1 MEAQT
6 NSRIEPQK
14 VTRRMFLLAIWVSFA
29 AWIANFDG
37 GYGGIV
43 LVMPSYQKAFGHC
56 QQTIDP
62 ETGTAIETCALTALQ
77 QSLVGISVLFMGLG
91 SISAGVL
98 GPKIGRRGT
107 IQVSCL
113 FCIAG
118 AGGMLG
124 TSGSFLNYM
133 VCKSISAIGI
143 GQLGAASIV
152 YGTECVIAS
161 KRGLLLG
168 IYNIGLGMGN
178 LVSSAVCAASATL
191 PAQDD
196 WQWKVPIICQIPLGL
211 ILGVGMMFFP
221 ESPRW
226 LLVRGKEEEARRSFS
241 TLQNVMPYSDTVT
254 AQVRDIQQSLEYDRA
269 TNASTSWTEIYRG
282 HNLQRTAISAFILV
296 GLAIT
301 GIHFVSPYATL
312 FLEVIGIENPY
323 LINAIVGLCIFGGA
337 CMSPFVLD
345 SGGRRFAMLLGYSL
359 MASCMLILSSVS
371 TALGDSTNAK
381 NIIVAFLCIWA
392 FVFGGLIGSSVWLAS
407 AEMHSTRLRTIGQA
421 NTTFFY
427 QIFAFGAQFWTPYML
442 NAEHGNMG
450 VNVGYFYFGVT
461 VAVLGLV
468 YLFVPETA
476 RLTLEQIDD
485 FFLSD
490 GKARNTSTKKNVA
503 ISRVNPRRRS
513 IPLSLKGGIEV
524 ENIENAPANSN
535 SDSKYAA

>member
-6 NSRIEPQK
+6 NSSIEP
-14 VTRRMFLLAIWVSFA
+14 
-29 AWIANFDG
+29 
-37 GYGGIV
+37 
-43 LVMPSYQKAFGHC
+43 QKAFGHC
-56 QQTIDP
+56 RQALDP
-62 ETGTAIETCALTALQ
+62 NTGTTSESCALTALQ
-77 QSLVGISVLFMGLG
+77 QSRIGISVLFMGLG
-91 SISAGVL
+91 SILAGFL
-98 GPKIGRRGT
+98 GPKLGRRGT

-118 AGGMLG
+118 AGGMLA
-124 TSGSFLNYM
+124 TSGSFINYM

-178 LVSSAVCAASATL
+178 LVSSAVCAGSATL

-196 WQWKVPIICQIPLGL
+196 WQWKTPIIFQIPLGV
-211 ILGVGMMFFP
+211 ILGLGMFLFP

-226 LLVRGKEEEARRSFS
+226 LLLKGKEEQARRSFGIF
-241 TLQNVMPYSDTVT
+241 QNLDPYSDAVT
-254 AQVRDIQQSLEYDRA
+254 AQVQGIQQSLENEQI
-269 TNASTSWTEIYRG
+269 TNTSTSWTEIYRG
-282 HNLQRTAISAFILV
+282 HNLQRTVISAFILV
-296 GLAIT
+296 ALAIT
-301 GIHFVSPYATL
+301 GINFVGPYATI
-312 FLEVIGIENPY
+312 FLEGMGIDNPY

-345 SGGRRFAMLLGYSL
+345 SGGRRFSMLLGYSL
-359 MASCMLILSSVS
+359 MAICMLILSSVS
-371 TALGDSTNAK
+371 TALGDSTITK

-407 AEMHSTRLRTIGQA
+407 AQMHSTRLRTLGQA
-421 NTTFFY
+421 NTTFCY
-427 QIFAFGAQFWTPYML
+427 QIFGFAAQFWTPYML
-442 NAEHGNMG
+442 SAEHGNMG

-461 VAVLGLV
+461 VAVLVFV

-490 GKARNTSTKKNVA
+490 EKARNTSTKKDVA
-503 ISRVNPRRRS
+503 ISRGNPCRRS
-513 IPLSLKGGIEV
+513 ISLGSKRGVEI
-524 ENIENAPANSN
+524 ENIG
-535 SDSKYAA
+535 DTR